1 MKNINFLKNNLI
13 AHRGY
18 FTKSIP
24 ENTLMAFSK
33 AIDNDYIIEFDIHY
47 LCDGNIVVYH
57 DFNLKRL
64 TGKNEI
70 IETMDLES
78 LNKLKIDKK
87 YTIPTFEQ
95 VLNLVKGK
103 VPLLIEIKDLNNNG
117 KFFEKVSNILSNYKG
132 LFAIQSMNPKVIDWF
147 YKNKKDYVIGLIVL
161 NDINYRIFKKSTK
174 MIDFLSINKKDLPFK
189 SKKMILGWTIKNKKE
204 FDKYKKLCDN
214 LICNIGEIYDKRKE

>member
-47 LCDGNIVVYH
+47 LSDGNIVVYH

-103 VPLLIEIKDLNNNG
+103 VPFGRLQRTAL
-117 KFFEKVSNILSNYKG
+117 KG
-132 LFAIQSMNPKVIDWF
+132 
-147 YKNKKDYVIGLIVL
+147 
-161 NDINYRIFKKSTK
+161 NDPNRDRQICT
-174 MIDFLSINKKDLPFK
+174 
-189 SKKMILGWTIKNKKE
+189 LG
-204 FDKYKKLCDN
+204 
-214 LICNIGEIYDKRKE
+214 